1 MIIILRAHKRT
12 HSRRQDTQGKNES
25 QSQRCT
31 AVNVTTH
38 VRKCV
43 GRHLSTTRKHCCK
56 GGWNESVAESDFVSH
71 ALIFLYGDLARS
83 LARWLFWLCCF
94 CIVDG
99 VSEAGEIAGWNA
111 LYSYMLGVRFNF
123 TLQTIES
130 DSKQWLS
137 VSACVC
143 MRECYKEEKPMLS
156 VIVITLW
163 LDKIVSVT
171 TVCVVCISNCELR
184 ARLCVCVCACV

>member
-1 MIIILRAHKRT
+1 MPT
-12 HSRRQDTQGKNES
+12 S
-25 QSQRCT
+25 
-31 AVNVTTH
+31 
-38 VRKCV
+38 
-43 GRHLSTTRKHCCK
+43 
-56 GGWNESVAESDFVSH
+56 
-71 ALIFLYGDLARS
+71 LARS
-83 LARWLFWLCCF
+83 LSGLLCLCCF
-94 CIVDG
+94 WVADG
-99 VSEAGEIAGWNA
+99 MSEAGEIVGWNA
-111 LYSYMLGVRFNF
+111 LYLYMLGVRFNF

-184 ARLCVCVCACV
+184 ARLCVCVCVCVVGSSWLLCSSIHMHSAYSITTIVIFMDSWISGDGKHFISNRKTISRYL